1 MFVFCCH
8 CHIDVSTCAIF
19 TWSWLVVDG
28 FQQKNRSK
36 YLSGLPRNKGLSE
49 ADQGQLYSAQQG
61 CSINCGKN
69 VIFYHTMWKN
79 HGLFLFSPHFPVATP
94 CLSSCLW
101 FFQLRHN
108 LSLVLVALGQ
118 PKEAREELRLAR
130 RGLALLYGAEHPL
143 VTCGGRLRRVS
154 QLVLGWKV

>member
-1 MFVFCCH
+1 MCNFYLKLTDYD
-8 CHIDVSTCAIF
+8 IDR
-19 TWSWLVVDG
+19 
-28 FQQKNRSK
+28 FQHKIRSK

-61 CSINCGKN
+61 CSIFVKKN
-69 VIFYHTMWKN
+69 VIFYHTIWKI
-79 HGLFLFSPHFPVATP
+79 HGLFFFPPPFSGCNSLPWI
-94 CLSSCLW
+94 CLW

-143 VTCGGRLRRVS
+143 VT
-154 QLVLGWKV
+154 